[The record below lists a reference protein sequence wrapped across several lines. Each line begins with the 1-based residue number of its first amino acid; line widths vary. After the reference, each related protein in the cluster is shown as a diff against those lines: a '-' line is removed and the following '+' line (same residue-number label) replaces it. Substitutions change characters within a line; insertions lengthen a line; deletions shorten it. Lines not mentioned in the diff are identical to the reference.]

1 MAMGFNRSRQIPHS
15 MWVTLLTILSFGI
28 PHITHPYAFALPRRL
43 TPTEVNTNMRNLP
56 TWQTDGQ
63 QLSCTY
69 KFPDFVQAVA
79 FVNRLVTPAETLK
92 HHPDLTIT
100 YNQVNIRLSTH
111 DAGGLTDLDFQ
122 LAQAIAKLQS
132 GQPGCTT
139 K

>member
-1 MAMGFNRSRQIPHS
+1 MGFKRSGQISHS
-15 MWVTLLTILSFGI
+15 IWVTLLTILSFGVPQI
-28 PHITHPYAFALPRRL
+28 SHPYALAVPQRL
-43 TPTEVNTNMRNLP
+43 TPAQVNTKMRNLP

-100 YNQVNIRLSTH
+100 YNQVSIRLSTH

-122 LAQAIAKLQS
+122 LAQSIAKLQQ
-132 GQPGCTT
+132 GQPGCVA